1 MAWFNIK
8 RKDSAFLPENPTDRQ
23 KEVDE
28 LLQRA
33 LKKHRKNPEI
43 VRPGV
48 IARSRIQLDQLT
60 DKDLLN
66 AGFKKS
72 YIAVPET
79 DQSQLVTYRHPRSS
93 LHFHKH
99 PKNWLFH
106 EDKYP
111 ALSMVMEKF
120 KQYYPNATLAQKA
133 DFFLTRALPESAS
146 HILHEGLPGWTNWAS
161 NVLEGAKGFNSAD
174 TSTNYAEAAKRIA
187 LGAGALS
194 AVQYALSV
202 GDKKLETL
210 PGNFVGL
217 SGFVG
222 GQKLA
227 TALYQKLTE
236 KSDKYKRPNAAA
248 TALLVG
254 LPLLTAATGKYST
267 DKIVSTL
274 LNKKDSGNN
283 V

>member
-1 MAWFNIK
+1 MAWFNKK

-23 KEVDE
+23 LEVDAI
-28 LLQRA
+28 LRKA

-43 VRPGV
+43 DRPGA
-48 IARSRIQLDQLT
+48 ISRSSIQLDQLS
-60 DKDLLN
+60 DGDLLN

-79 DQSQLVTYRHPRSS
+79 GQSQLVTYRHPRSN

-120 KQYYPNATLAQKA
+120 KQYYPNASLAQKA
-133 DFFLTRALPESAS
+133 DFFLSRALPESAS
-146 HILHEGLPGWTNWAS
+146 HIIHEGLPGWTNWIS
-161 NVLEGAKGFNSAD
+161 NTLEGAKGFNSSD
-174 TSTNYAEAAKRIA
+174 TSTNYGEAAKRIA

-194 AVQYALSV
+194 AMQFALSG

-210 PGNFVGL
+210 PGNFAGL
-217 SGFVG
+217 SSFVG
-222 GQKLA
+222 GQRLA

-236 KSDKYKRPNAAA
+236 KHEKFRQPNPVA

-254 LPLLTAATGKYST
+254 LPAVTAIAGKVGT
-267 DKIVSTL
+267 DKIVNML
-274 LNKKDSGNN
+274 LNKKDNTYA
-283 V
+283 